1 MLSPNNL
8 FQPDVYVHT
17 YVRSQLLWSLSLDD
31 ATLGSLALGLI
42 WEIWGDKVENCF
54 QTREQNWG
62 IDTRPNA

>member
-31 ATLGSLALGLI
+31 ATLEVWTRVDFRDMGRLG
-42 WEIWGDKVENCF
+42 F
-54 QTREQNWG
+54 QTRE
-62 IDTRPNA
+62 